1 MIPASDKLKKGE
13 LALVWF
19 RARATP
25 GGWSSRTRCPCPP
38 PVARFP
44 SPCPIEVDESLA
56 RILLLRSFFE
66 KTQRDDW
73 KITVASPRQ
82 PAEEAARVLQTPPGP
97 VHTPPQRAQTSKPR
111 RTSLPNIDEATMSP
125 PTTPTLSHGNSN
137 GTGNGTAKPS
147 GRAPRRSGKPQ
158 HMNGPLYKQ
167 ANSNVVLVRRVKR
180 KNEGPMKQLTR
191 WFVNNQ
197 IGFSFNLLALLFL
210 AHGMPRARD
219 YTAKYFNLSY
229 YNPSTGNYGLGWAD
243 GHVVLFSIVLLTGLR
258 AATMEYILA
267 PFAKSQGIS
276 KRKDITRFSE
286 QAWMSVYY
294 SFFWPLGLYI
304 YYQSPAYFN
313 LRELWTG
320 WPDRELTGLM
330 KGYML
335 AQLGFWLQQMV
346 VINIEERRKDHWQ
359 MFTHHIVTS
368 VLIYTSYR
376 YGHTRVGNLILVL
389 MDVSDL
395 ALGLAKCLKYLG
407 YHTICDVMFGV
418 FMASWLA
425 ARHFLYLA
433 VCYSVWAHTPDIMPT
448 GCFKGSRDN
457 LVGPFDP
464 PTEQGFSYLLEPLWD
479 SEGTFCYNET
489 VKWSFLSMLL
499 FLQCLTIMW
508 FFLIVR
514 VAIKVVKGAP
524 AEDVRSDD
532 EGAEVEDEDEFVY
545 EEATPLEEEVGV
557 DEIDLKSWERRSG
570 VKRQGPSTSGVSLPG
585 HSDRKELLGRIG
597 CDKQVE

>member
-1 MIPASDKLKKGE
+1 MVSDLSKHSKKVPASDKLGKGE
-13 LALVWF
+13 LD
-19 RARATP
+19 
-25 GGWSSRTRCPCPP
+25 GWRSRTRCPCPP

-44 SPCPIEVDESLA
+44 SPFPSKLTKAWRAFCFQ
-56 RILLLRSFFE
+56 RSFVE
-66 KTQRDDW
+66 KTQRDDCQ
-73 KITVASPRQ
+73 IAVALPLQPRF
-82 PAEEAARVLQTPPGP
+82 P
-97 VHTPPQRAQTSKPR
+97 
-111 RTSLPNIDEATMSP
+111 DEATMSSS
-125 PTTPTLSHGNSN
+125 PTTPTLSHDNGNSN
-137 GTGNGTAKPS
+137 GNGTAKPS
-147 GRAPRRSGKPQ
+147 ARAPRRSGKPQ

-197 IGFSFNLLALLFL
+197 IGLSFNLLALLFL

-229 YNPSTGNYGLGWAD
+229 YNPNTGNYGLGWAD

-294 SFFWPLGLYI
+294 AFFWPLGLDAAQYI
-304 YYQSPAYFN
+304 YCQSPAYFN

-335 AQLGFWLQQMV
+335 AQLGFWLQQMI

-359 MFTHHIVTS
+359 MFTHHILTS

-376 YGHTRVGNLILVL
+376 YGHTRVGNLILAL

-425 ARHFLYLA
+425 ARHFLYLT

-448 GCFKGSRDN
+448 GCFKGPSDN

-464 PTEQGFSYLLEPLWD
+464 PKDQGFTYLLEPLWD

-499 FLQCLTIMW
+499 FLQCLIIMW

-514 VAIKVVKGAP
+514 VAVKILKGAQ

-532 EGAEVEDEDEFVY
+532 EGVEGEGEDEDEFVY
-545 EEATPLEEEVGV
+545 EEAQPLEEEVGV
-557 DEIDLKSWERRSG
+557 EEIDLKSWERRSG
-570 VKRQGPSTSGVSLPG
+570 VKHQAPTTSGISLPG